1 MARGLYFLKMMVRIA
16 ACRCAFIYTFRIAYL
31 LKMCNLAVS
40 ITFYRRPRP
49 SIQTVRMHHR
59 YMQPNL
65 HLTWLVPVTYAR
77 RLQSAVVKPIQLLF
91 AVR

>member
-1 MARGLYFLKMMVRIA
+1 
-16 ACRCAFIYTFRIAYL
+16 
-31 LKMCNLAVS
+31 
-40 ITFYRRPRP
+40 
-49 SIQTVRMHHR
+49 MHHR

-91 AVR
+91 AEGLECITRYESKRMRDVQAYT